1 MPDLVDTDAL
11 RKLSRQL
18 YGMAMTAKSEMTAA
32 AADELEQLRKDKETL
47 LTTLRKAANAYVER
61 AAMQDAAAHVAT
73 VTVNWSVVAVEIM
86 EQRDQLRAVIENA
99 PHATECWKNY
109 PPQGESGICTCWK
122 ADAL

>member
-1 MPDLVDTDAL
+1 MTDPVDTDAL

-18 YGMAMTAKSEMTAA
+18 YGMSMNAKSELTAA
-32 AADELEQLRKDKETL
+32 AADELEQLRKDKATL
-47 LTTLRKAANAYVER
+47 LTTVRKAADAYVER

-99 PHATECWKNY
+99 PHDSLCNY
-109 PPQGESGICTCWK
+109 PLECRCWK
-122 ADAL
+122 ADVR